1 MHKELGAIVGAGHV
15 EAGATVADMSGLSGS
30 ASALVRPGSAG
41 EVAAVVA
48 WCYERDVAIVAVG
61 GRSGLTGGCVPEGE
75 AVCVDLER
83 LDAIRSFDPLLW
95 RMEAEAGVKTAT
107 LARRARENGLIYA
120 PDPGAPEQSNLGG
133 NIACNAGG
141 PHAFKYGTTGAWVT
155 GVEVV
160 IAPGEV
166 VRFGGPVRKDVA
178 GYDLR
183 ALMIG
188 SEGTLGIVTAAW
200 LKLLPAPAEQ
210 IPLAAGFATIDAGA
224 EAIEQVFAS
233 GAIPSA
239 IEYIDGATL
248 RIAGGGFPGVLSD
261 DIAILVIAEAESAQD
276 AEAISE
282 ALGARTQRPSF
293 ADLWRWREGVG
304 LAAAGVTGE
313 KLSEDI
319 VVPIDRLGDAIRGV
333 LEIGKKTGYET
344 CSWGHAGD
352 GNLHA
357 TFLHEPGKPPP
368 PEVVQ
373 EIFDLAVRL
382 GGTISGEH
390 GLGILKRGQLSRQWE
405 PAAVAAQNA
414 VKRALDPKGLFNPGK
429 KQP

>member
-1 MHKELGAIVGAGHV
+1 VHKELGAIVGSQHV
-15 EAGATVADMSGLSGS
+15 EAGATVADMSGLSGT
-30 ASALVRPGSAG
+30 ASALVSPGSTE

-48 WCYERDVAIVAVG
+48 WCYERDVAIVPVG

-75 AVCVDLER
+75 AVCIDFER

-107 LARRARENGLIYA
+107 LARRAREVGLIYA

-155 GVEVV
+155 GVEAV
-160 IAPGEV
+160 IAPGEI

-188 SEGTLGIVTAAW
+188 SEGTLGIVTSAW
-200 LKLLPAPAEQ
+200 LKLLPAPEAQ
-210 IPLAAGFATIDAGA
+210 IPLAAGFATVEAGT

-233 GAIPSA
+233 GAIPAA
-239 IEYIDGATL
+239 IEYVDGATL

-261 DIAILVIAEAESAQD
+261 DIALLVVAEAESAQD
-276 AEAISE
+276 ADAIAD
-282 ALGARTQRPSF
+282 ALGPRTQRPAF

-319 VVPIDRLGDAIRGV
+319 VVPIDRLGEAIAGV
-333 LEIGKKTGYET
+333 IEIGRKTGYET

-352 GNLHA
+352 GNVHA
-357 TFLHEPGKPPP
+357 TFMHEAGKPPP

-373 EIFDLAVRL
+373 EFFDLALRL

-414 VKRALDPKGLFNPGK
+414 VKQALDPKGLFNPGK

>member
-1 MHKELGAIVGAGHV
+1 MHKELGQIVGTEHV
-15 EAGATVADMSGLSGS
+15 EAGATVSDLSGLSGT
-30 ASALVRPGSAG
+30 ASALVRPGTAD
-41 EVAAVVA
+41 EVAAAVS
-48 WCYERDVAIVAVG
+48 WCYERDIAIVAVG
-61 GRSGLTGGCVPEGE
+61 GRSGLAGGCVPEGE
-75 AVCVDLER
+75 AVCIDLER

-107 LARRARENGLIYA
+107 IARRAREVGLRYG

-141 PHAFKYGTTGAWVT
+141 PHTFKYGTTGAWVT

-183 ALMIG
+183 GLMIG

-200 LKLLPAPAEQ
+200 LKLLPAPEAR
-210 IPLAAGFATIDAGA
+210 IPIVGAFASVQDGA
-224 EAIEQVFAS
+224 HAIEELYAS
-233 GAIPSA
+233 GAVPSA
-239 IEYIDGATL
+239 IDYLDGAAL
-248 RIAGGGFPGVLSD
+248 RIAGGGFPGVISD
-261 DIAILVIAEAESAQD
+261 DTALLLIAEAESEDD
-276 AEAISE
+276 ADLIAE
-282 ALGARTQRPSF
+282 ALGGRSQRPN
-293 ADLWRWREGVG
+293 ADDLWRWRDGVNG
-304 LAAAGVTGE
+304 TVRGALGA
-313 KLSEDI
+313 KISEDV
-319 VVPIDRLGDAIRGV
+319 VVPIDRFAEAVLGVI
-333 LEIGKKTGYET
+333 EIGKKSGYET

-357 TFLHEPGKPPP
+357 TFIHDPGDPPP

-373 EIFDLAVRL
+373 EVFDLAVRL

-390 GLGILKRGQLSRQWE
+390 GIGTLKRGQLSRQWE
-405 PAAVAAQNA
+405 PGAVAAQNA
-414 VKRALDPKGLFNPGK
+414 VKQALDPKGLFNPGK